1 MLTSVE
7 DRSAFVPDYAS
18 VGANVVAGT
27 PQGNGFRMPAEWTP
41 HERTVMIFPARH
53 NTYEGNGRDNWYEAA
68 CDNWSKVALAVA
80 AFEPVL
86 MIAHTGEA
94 DIARHWCGDAVDIVE
109 MPMNDPWSRDNGP
122 SILCNDKGE
131 RCAAGYVF
139 NGWGDG
145 HDECPEDGLIKG
157 RIAHHLDLSI
167 YPSPLVLEGGAI
179 TVDGE
184 GTLITTEH
192 CVMNRNRNPTMT
204 KAEVEA
210 EMGRQ
215 LGIEKVIWLPN
226 GLVPDPITDG
236 HVDGICAF
244 IAPGA
249 VMVHTIDDRDDPNH
263 EICNAARRVLESATD
278 AKGRGF
284 DIVEIPLAGEVAHM
298 NYFIANDG
306 VVVPTCGDAKADDRA
321 LGIIREAFPG
331 RKIVGIEAITIA
343 EGGGGVHCIT
353 QQVPQAGA

>member
-1 MLTSVE
+1 MS
-7 DRSAFVPDYAS
+7 
-18 VGANVVAGT
+18 
-27 PQGNGFRMPAEWTP
+27 
-41 HERTVMIFPARH
+41 
-53 NTYEGNGRDNWYEAA
+53 
-68 CDNWSKVALAVA
+68 
-80 AFEPVL
+80 
-86 MIAHTGEA
+86 
-94 DIARHWCGDAVDIVE
+94 
-109 MPMNDPWSRDNGP
+109 
-122 SILCNDKGE
+122 
-131 RCAAGYVF
+131 
-139 NGWGDG
+139 
-145 HDECPEDGLIKG
+145 EDGLIKG
-157 RIAHHLDLSI
+157 RIARQLDLPI

-215 LGIEKVIWLPN
+215 LGVDKVIWLPN

-244 IAPGA
+244 VAPGA
-249 VMVHTIDDRDDPNH
+249 VMVHTIDDKDDPNH

-278 AKGRGF
+278 AKGRRF

-321 LGIIREAFPG
+321 LGIIREALPG
-331 RKIVGIEAITIA
+331 RQVVGIEAITIA

-353 QQVPQAGA
+353 QQLPQAGA